1 MLNVEMVSRAFG
13 IKSSRFWL
21 PVNKNDYIMEIQNQ
35 STDLGFISGIFEF
48 YVCLS

>member
-1 MLNVEMVSRAFG
+1 MLNMEMVSRAFG

-21 PVNKNDYIMEIQNQ
+21 PVNDYIMEIQNQ
-35 STDLGFISGIFEF
+35 STDLGFTSGIFEF